1 MELPYSDNFF
11 DRVFHVNCY
20 YFWPDLD
27 QGISELRRVM
37 KTDGLMVSTLVRD
50 GLNYA
55 SQKGFFKY
63 APHWS
68 PEVYIAKLAGGG
80 FRNVSIETQ
89 KTKSGFAFQ
98 VIYASKS

>member
-11 DRVFHVNCY
+11 ERVFHVNCY

-37 KTDGLMVSTLVRD
+37 KIDGLMVSTLHRD
-50 GLNYA
+50 RLNCA
-55 SQKGFFKY
+55 FKKGWFKY

-68 PEVYIAKLAGGG
+68 PEVYIAKLSEGG
-80 FRNVSIETQ
+80 FSNVSIETQ
-89 KTKSGFAFQ
+89 KTKSGFTFQ